1 MTLKITRFKNYGNTI
16 SSIPDGGCYS
26 NKFYWSFYEL
36 NNGKLIDLHFV
47 ENLTNGKLS
56 SSDYFF
62 GYPNSVLK
70 TGEVIEYKFGNAN
83 PNTSEISKEF
93 YDWFDS
99 CPAVK
104 DIKELTWPTKEEEKC
119 VKEFFVKNILNA
131 KEIQTNITYVS

>member
-1 MTLKITRFKNYGNTI
+1 MKFKVVRYKNYGCTI
-16 SSIPDGGCYS
+16 TGGD
-26 NKFYWSFYEL
+26 NADDVRQKFYWSFYEL

-70 TGEVIEYKFGNAN
+70 TGEVIEYKFGNAK
-83 PNTSEISKEF
+83 PNTREISKEF

-99 CPAVK
+99 CPPVK
-104 DIKELTWPTKEEEKC
+104 DIKELTWPTKDEEKC
-119 VKEFFVKNILNA
+119 VKEFFVKNILNT